1 MENSRK
7 ARNRPSLL
15 PLALLAGFL
24 VSFTGSLAAQASVP
38 TDAGTQGALKFARI
52 YGLLQQ
58 NYAEPINP
66 DHAIFDGAIRGM
78 LSRLDPFSA
87 FFDRQQF
94 EMLQEQTRG
103 EALGFGSILYVQPG
117 KVLVLQTAQGS
128 PSWRAGLGP
137 GDQILMLNGERVASL
152 DFRSLIELLR
162 HSRSHP
168 VSLEILHPGK
178 DVPQDVQLKPV
189 EVKLP
194 TVDNAFDFPSGQ
206 IGYIHLTGFD
216 EKTTQEV
223 DDAVEQLGGSKLKG
237 LVLDLRDNHGG
248 LVSAA
253 VGVASLFLKPGSSV
267 LTIRGRAEPEKSYKT
282 APQKHLFSMPLV
294 VLVNGETASAAEVLS
309 AALEEHDRAVLAGEP
324 TFGKGVVENIFPLSD
339 KTGLALLIAQYFTP
353 SGRSIQRS
361 LPGTALAT
369 NDPGLNKTSHFHT
382 DDGRPVA
389 AGGGIVPDVVIPARA
404 IDPWLEFLN
413 QGGRFTDFA
422 SQYLS
427 IHTAVGKSFEVDS
440 KVLSDFRD
448 FLSDQRIR
456 TPLEYWVHDQ
466 AYLKLR
472 IKTEIFNLVF
482 GLQAGDQ
489 VKIKGDPQVQEAL
502 TLFPK
507 VSQIL
512 KGPKPSQDQAGQV
525 AQLQKSGD

>member
-1 MENSRK
+1 MDRK
-7 ARNRPSLL
+7 VRDRLSFL
-15 PLALLAGFL
+15 PLIMLAGFL
-24 VSFTGSLAAQASVP
+24 LCSTALFAAQASVP
-38 TDAGTQGALKFARI
+38 TDAGTRSALKFARI

-137 GDQILMLNGERVASL
+137 GDRILMLNGERVASL

-178 DVPQDVQLKPV
+178 DVPQDVQLKPA

-206 IGYIHLTGFD
+206 IGYVHLTGFD
-216 EKTTQEV
+216 EKTTQEM

-253 VGVASLFLKPGSSV
+253 VGVASLFLKLGSSV
-267 LTIRGRAEPEKSYKT
+267 LTIRGRAEPEKRYKT
-282 APQKHLFSMPLV
+282 YPQKHLFSMPLV

-369 NDPGLNKTSHFHT
+369 NDPGINKTSNFHT

-427 IHTAVGKSFEVDS
+427 IHTGVGKSFEVDS
-440 KVLSDFRD
+440 NVLSDFRD
-448 FLSDQRIR
+448 FLIDQRIR
-456 TPLEYWVHDQ
+456 VPLEYWVHDQ

-482 GLQAGDQ
+482 GLRAGDQ
-489 VKIKGDPQVQEAL
+489 VKIEGDPQVQEAL
-502 TLFPK
+502 ALFPK

-512 KGPKPSQDQAGQV
+512 KGPKPGQDQAGQV